1 MKLKLKRNEKRRT
14 GGREFIYLFIFLFSS
29 THTYTHLHTHRAAQI
44 IIRRV
49 FDKLTWDVAFVRHVL
64 RILTGRWIFIGF
76 RRAPLDVYVSIKYVH
91 GCRLKLDS
99 TPWNSTLRR
108 IPFASP
114 WKLNYDISYTLITV
128 RCVVALPLSCTTL
141 KWTLWTT
148 GGDGLIIFH
157 G

>member
-1 MKLKLKRNEKRRT
+1 MIVT
-14 GGREFIYLFIFLFSS
+14 VIFIHLFFYSS
-29 THTYTHLHTHRAAQI
+29 QAHIHTHTHTHRAAQV

-49 FDKLTWDVAFVRHVL
+49 LDKLTWDVTFERHVL

-99 TPWNSTLRR
+99 TPWNSMLRR

-114 WKLNYDISYTLITV
+114 WKLNYDISYTLITGEMCRASAAV
-128 RCVVALPLSCTTL
+128 FSRSNELFVSR
-141 KWTLWTT
+141 
-148 GGDGLIIFH
+148 GDNNVSTMQGQW
-157 G
+157 